1 MRWLVRERLY
11 RQWWVCWGFA
21 YSTYRVAYGVVYRAS
36 SVAHFD
42 KEISHSEVIQLS
54 SVVWIYRRALDCY
67 RASSNPLSSFT
78 RVPHDKESA
87 VVQSLKP
94 KVARSVLL
102 DCSFYAVPRGVL
114 KLQSVSS
121 RMPLLQCVVEYC
133 WSIHV
138 GWHRPPR
145 TGRDG
150 VAQQATARVRGSR
163 RRYSTGAS
171 GTSAW
176 QHKSA
181 FHSPQKRKPTSTF
194 HSPQK
199 ETQQRDARRAGS
211 GLLEAG
217 SGSWRNSGASVSGRP
232 AGTCEW
238 PRGKGSESK
247 SAEGWRR
254 LAKARSHEIA

>member
-1 MRWLVRERLY
+1 MRWLVLY

-21 YSTYRVAYGVVYRAS
+21 YSTYRVAYGVVHRAS

-181 FHSPQKRKPTSTF
+181 FHSPQKRKPINARSRIRLMASLLSTLVRIAL
-194 HSPQK
+194 P
-199 ETQQRDARRAGS
+199 RLARAPTLPPCTERQ
-211 GLLEAG
+211 
-217 SGSWRNSGASVSGRP
+217 GRP
-232 AGTCEW
+232 DRDQGVQ
-238 PRGKGSESK
+238 
-247 SAEGWRR
+247 
-254 LAKARSHEIA
+254 

>member
-1 MRWLVRERLY
+1 MHITFYNTPLGINLGCAQNDPPCVDVRGRPPNSISVAWHDRCSNWRNGSCVRWLVLY

-138 GWHRPPR
+138 GWHRPRR
-145 TGRDG
+145 TGRDDE
-150 VAQQATARVRGSR
+150 ATAPHGS
-163 RRYSTGAS
+163 
-171 GTSAW
+171 
-176 QHKSA
+176 
-181 FHSPQKRKPTSTF
+181 
-194 HSPQK
+194 
-199 ETQQRDARRAGS
+199 
-211 GLLEAG
+211 
-217 SGSWRNSGASVSGRP
+217 
-232 AGTCEW
+232 
-238 PRGKGSESK
+238 
-247 SAEGWRR
+247 
-254 LAKARSHEIA
+254 